1 MSRNPSTQIY
11 GIGTVPKR
19 GTGSGAAQTPPNVAG
34 YVSFAAIQ
42 YPDMYPATLGK
53 ATPIPNNITGVVSLQ
68 RFNKLANTIP
78 AKIIIK
84 SQMGK

>member
-1 MSRNPSTQIY
+1 MTTQSTQIN
-11 GIGTVPKR
+11 GSGMVPKR
-19 GTGSGAAQTPPNVAG
+19 GTGGGAAQTPTTVAG
-34 YVSFAAIQ
+34 YVSFAAIR
-42 YPDMYPATLGK
+42 YPDMYPASLGK
-53 ATPIPNNITGVVSLQ
+53 ATPIPNSTTGVVSLQ

>member
-1 MSRNPSTQIY
+1 
-11 GIGTVPKR
+11 
-19 GTGSGAAQTPPNVAG
+19 
-34 YVSFAAIQ
+34 
-42 YPDMYPATLGK
+42 
-53 ATPIPNNITGVVSLQ
+53 VSLQ